1 MAFGPLMATFDS
13 SAVNVSLPTIARHFN
28 ALLTEVEWVVTGYL
42 LALGL
47 LLLPLGILGDRW
59 GKKKLFR
66 IGILAFIS
74 SSVFCAITQNV
85 YQLIF
90 CRILQG
96 MSGAIFISIAPAIL
110 VDSFPASE
118 RGKAMGLM
126 GMCVSLGLMLGAPMG
141 GILTH
146 YFSWRSI
153 FFVNLPIGIL
163 GFFLSEKFLKEDE
176 KYTEV
181 FKFEW
186 ALFKNRFFIGG
197 NLSLFFY
204 FLSLFILYFLT
215 PFYLTEVLHFSP
227 QKVGL
232 TMMTFSAAFAV
243 MMPISGWLSDHVG
256 SRLLS
261 PLGLFLSAIIYV
273 WIAQLT
279 ETATSQEVIV
289 RLLCLGLASGLFQA
303 PNNSALMGAVSKQQ
317 LGTASAF
324 MATMRTWG
332 LMLGVFLATL
342 IFTFRVKAYDGLGPH
357 FSAHDVPAPLFVM
370 GYHDTLLFAAGII
383 VLSIFFSLLRG
394 PKH

>member
-1 MAFGPLMATFDS
+1 MKSFSAKWLSFVAVAFGPLMATFDS

-317 LGTASAF
+317 LGTAS
-324 MATMRTWG
+324 
-332 LMLGVFLATL
+332 
-342 IFTFRVKAYDGLGPH
+342 
-357 FSAHDVPAPLFVM
+357 
-370 GYHDTLLFAAGII
+370 
-383 VLSIFFSLLRG
+383 
-394 PKH
+394 